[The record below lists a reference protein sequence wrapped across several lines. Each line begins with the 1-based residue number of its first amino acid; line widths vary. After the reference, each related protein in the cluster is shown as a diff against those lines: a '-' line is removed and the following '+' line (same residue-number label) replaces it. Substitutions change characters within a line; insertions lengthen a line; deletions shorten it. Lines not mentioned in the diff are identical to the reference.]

1 MVLLIQ
7 MKHTSKLATYQRIAL
22 LLLVDCLF
30 FGFFA
35 PQSSAFIVIP
45 ALLLVILNIYVL
57 VKVLLYVVGRF
68 VTLKTQV
75 ARRITV
81 ILTGS
86 VSILLAL
93 QSIGQLTLRDVL
105 TLIPLMTVLYF
116 YLSYTRRSSA
126 ER

>member
-1 MVLLIQ
+1 MNA
-7 MKHTSKLATYQRIAL
+7 MKHPSNLVAYQRIAL

-30 FGFFA
+30 FGFFG

-45 ALLLVILNIYVL
+45 ALLLVILNIYAL

-68 VTLKTQV
+68 VTIKQQV
-75 ARRITV
+75 VRRITV

-105 TLIPLMTVLYF
+105 TLIPLMVVLYF
-116 YLSYTRRSSA
+116 YLSYTRRSSI